1 MSSRKTRRPPDTLPA
16 VNGSEYEL
24 ISSAH
29 SAMVAIFK
37 AIPSCH
43 PGYREA
49 NSALLYL
56 KAAAEY
62 CRAHHNIAHSIYWQK
77 SAVSVRIEIA
87 EQLDRLKSDICEN
100 IHKFGIWWD
109 KFLQLNE
116 PFLDSWLRDYVERMP
131 HVRAGKKN
139 IPNIG
144 DLEFKEM
151 KQAASHG
158 LKMLWRCREIYS
170 QKLLEANQ

>member
-1 MSSRKTRRPPDTLPA
+1 MTKCKTSRPPDTLPA

-24 ISSAH
+24 ISAAH

-62 CRAHHNIAHSIYWQK
+62 CRAHHNICHSIYWQK
-77 SAVSVRIEIA
+77 APISVRCDIS
-87 EQLDRLKSDICEN
+87 EQLDRLKSDICWN
-100 IHKFGIWWD
+100 IEKFGIWWD
-109 KFLQLNE
+109 KFLPTEELV
-116 PFLDSWLRDYVERMP
+116 F
-131 HVRAGKKN
+131 
-139 IPNIG
+139 
-144 DLEFKEM
+144 
-151 KQAASHG
+151 
-158 LKMLWRCREIYS
+158 
-170 QKLLEANQ
+170 